1 MSLFYCN
8 KKKKKKIAL
17 MFFLN
22 FRLYKLSLLRVQS
35 LEHFEIREIMI
46 ENRPMGTGRLVYH
59 FMFTDW
65 PDQTAPN
72 TLPLLQVGLISRCT
86 N

>member
-1 MSLFYCN
+1 MV
-8 KKKKKKIAL
+8 
-17 MFFLN
+17 FFN

-59 FMFTDW
+59 FMFTNW

-72 TLPLLQVGLISRCT
+72 TRPLLQVRRCT
-86 N
+86 YAGVQTDLLM

>member
-1 MSLFYCN
+1 MV
-8 KKKKKKIAL
+8 
-17 MFFLN
+17 FFN

-59 FMFTDW
+59 FMFTNW

-72 TLPLLQVGLISRCT
+72 TRPLLQVRRCT
-86 N
+86 V